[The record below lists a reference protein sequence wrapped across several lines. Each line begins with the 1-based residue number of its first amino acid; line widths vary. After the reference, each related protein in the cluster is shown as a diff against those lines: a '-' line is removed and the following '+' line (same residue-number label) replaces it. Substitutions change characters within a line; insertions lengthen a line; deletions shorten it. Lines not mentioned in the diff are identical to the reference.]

1 MRPFVLVAVALLV
14 PATAWGQR
22 TNPALAVEAIPPL
35 LRLSNPPAIVRAYEQ
50 TFDIDGPGRAT
61 ETVRRVV
68 TVFNLAGQD
77 AAKDVVYYDGIQRLD
92 EARAV
97 LYDHAGK
104 VVRER
109 RGRDFV
115 DTAISDGFSLYTD
128 NRVRVVDVQ
137 DGRYPYT
144 VEITYRIK
152 HHGLIAWPTWIVQPE
167 GLPTEQSRFQVSAP
181 LGMPVRIRPQGNTP
195 EPTVATVTGKRV
207 YTWEA
212 AMRPAFTPEPSGP
225 TWLRQADLVDLA
237 PEAFEIG
244 GVRGS
249 MATWEDFGRFY
260 GQLGTGRRVLPDAA
274 KADVAQ
280 TVAGAE
286 NDREKVE
293 RLYRYMQA
301 RTRYVSVQLGL
312 GGWQPFDA
320 QYVHQRSYGDCKAL
334 VNYLQALL
342 AEANIPSFPALVR
355 AGAAAS
361 PIHTDFPKNAFNHV
375 ILAVPLAR
383 DTVWL
388 EATSQTAPF
397 NHLGSF
403 TEDRDVL
410 LVTPEGGRLA
420 RTPASRA
427 ADNLQRRTGTL
438 TLTADGTL
446 AGDLALA
453 YTGNQRDRV
462 RNALVDASPQRRT
475 EWLHDQFD
483 GTSALLD
490 QIVFPDFAAA
500 SDTLRLGMRAGL
512 RRYASITG
520 RRLFVPL
527 AMERWGFV
535 PDAMTTERTQP
546 VVVATYPFEDRDSL
560 AITLPEGY
568 RVEAA
573 APPVA
578 LDTPFGSY
586 RLEATVD
593 GTALRI
599 TRRLVLSKTR
609 LDASDFTSYRTF
621 LERVAAADRTRLVLV
636 RE

>member
-1 MRPFVLVAVALLV
+1 MRPFVLVVLALLV
-14 PATAWGQR
+14 PTTASGQR
-22 TNPALAVEAIPPL
+22 TNPALAADAVSPL
-35 LRLSNPPAIVRAYEQ
+35 LRLNNPPAVVRAYEQ
-50 TFDIDGPGRAT
+50 TFEVETPGRAT
-61 ETVRRVV
+61 ETVRRIV
-68 TVFNLAGQD
+68 TVFNLAGRE
-77 AAKDVVYYDGIQRLD
+77 AAKDVIFHDGIQRLD
-92 EARAV
+92 EVRAV
-97 LYDHAGK
+97 LYDQSGK
-104 VVRER
+104 LVRDV
-109 RGRDFV
+109 RGRDLV
-115 DTAISDGFSLYTD
+115 DVAASDGFSLYTD
-128 NRVRVVDVQ
+128 NRVRLVDVQ

-144 VEITYRIK
+144 VEITYQIK

-167 GLPTEQSRFQVSAP
+167 GLPTEQSRLRLSVP
-181 LGMPVRIRPQGNTP
+181 PGMAVRIRPQGNVP
-195 EPTVATVTGKRV
+195 EPTVATISGKRV

-225 TWLRQADLVDLA
+225 SWLRQADVVDLA

-260 GQLGTGRRVLPDAA
+260 GQLGTGRQVLPDAA
-274 KADVAQ
+274 KTDVAQ

-286 NDREKVE
+286 SDREKVA

-312 GGWQPFDA
+312 GGWQPYDA

-342 AEANIPSFPALVR
+342 AEAGIPSFPALVR
-355 AGAAAS
+355 AGATAS
-361 PIHTDFPKNAFNHV
+361 PIHADFPSNAFNHV

-410 LVTPEGGRLA
+410 LVTPQGGQLV
-420 RTPASRA
+420 RTPSSRPA
-427 ADNLQRRTGTL
+427 NNLQRRTGTL

-446 AGDLALA
+446 SGDLALA

-490 QIVFPDFAAA
+490 QIVFPDF
-500 SDTLRLGMRAGL
+500 SDVSDSLRLSMRVGL
-512 RRYASITG
+512 RRYASATG

-527 AMERWGFV
+527 AMERWGAV
-535 PDAMTTERTQP
+535 PDAMTAERTQP
-546 VVVATYPFEDRDSL
+546 VVAAPYPFEDRDSL
-560 AITLPEGY
+560 VVTLPEGY

-573 APPVA
+573 AQPVA

-586 RLEATVD
+586 RLSATVD
-593 GTALRI
+593 GTTLRI
-599 TRRLVLSKTR
+599 TRRLVLAQTR
-609 LDASDFTSYRTF
+609 LEAADFAAYRNF
-621 LERVAAADRTRLVLV
+621 LERVATADRTRLVLV
-636 RE
+636 RA

>member
-1 MRPFVLVAVALLV
+1 MRPFVLAVLALLV
-14 PATAWGQR
+14 PAMASGQR
-22 TNPALAVEAIPPL
+22 TNPALAVDAIPPL
-35 LRLSNPPAIVRAYEQ
+35 LRLSNPPAVVRAYEQ
-50 TFDIDGPGRAT
+50 TFDVDGPGRAT

-68 TVFNLAGQD
+68 TVFNLAGRD
-77 AAKDVVYYDGIQRLD
+77 AAKDVIYYDGIQRLD
-92 EARAV
+92 EVQAV
-97 LYDHAGK
+97 LYDQSGK
-104 VVRER
+104 VARDV
-109 RGRDFV
+109 RGRDLV
-115 DTAISDGFSLYTD
+115 DVAASDGFSLYTD
-128 NRVRVVDVQ
+128 NRVRLVDVQ

-144 VEITYRIK
+144 VEITYRFK
-152 HHGLIAWPTWIVQPE
+152 HNGLIAWPTWIVQPE
-167 GLPTEQSRFQVSAP
+167 GLPTEQSRFRLSVPA
-181 LGMPVRIRPQGNTP
+181 GMAVRIRPQGNVP
-195 EPTVATVTGKRV
+195 EPTVATVAGKQV

-225 TWLRQADLVDLA
+225 SWLRQADAVNLA
-237 PEAFEIG
+237 PDVFEVG

-249 MATWEDFGRFY
+249 MATWEAFGRFY
-260 GQLGTGRRVLPDAA
+260 GQLGTGRQVLPDAA

-280 TVAGAE
+280 TIAGAA
-286 NDREKVE
+286 NDREKVA

-312 GGWQPFDA
+312 GGWQPYDA

-342 AEANIPSFPALVR
+342 AEANIPSIPALVR
-355 AGAAAS
+355 AGATAS
-361 PIHTDFPKNAFNHV
+361 PIHTDFPSNAFNHV
-375 ILAVPLAR
+375 ILAVPLAQ

-403 TEDRDVL
+403 TEDRNVL
-410 LVTPEGGRLA
+410 LVTPQGGQLA
-420 RTPASRA
+420 RTPASRP
-427 ADNLQRRTGTL
+427 ADNLQRRTGTF
-438 TLTADGTL
+438 TLAADGTL

-462 RNALVDASPQRRT
+462 RDALADVSPQHRT

-483 GTSALLD
+483 GTSALLE
-490 QIVFPDFAAA
+490 QIVFPDFAAV
-500 SDTLRLGMRAGL
+500 SDTLRLGMRVGL
-512 RRYASITG
+512 RRYASVTG

-527 AMERWGFV
+527 AMERWGAV

-546 VVVATYPFEDRDSL
+546 VVAAPYPFEDRDSL
-560 AITLPEGY
+560 VVTLPEGY

-586 RLEATVD
+586 RMTATVD
-593 GTALRI
+593 GTTLRI
-599 TRRLVLSKTR
+599 TRRIVLSQTR
-609 LDASDFTSYRTF
+609 LDAADFVAYRSF
-621 LERVAAADRTRLVLV
+621 LERVAAADRARLVLV

>member
-77 AAKDVVYYDGIQRLD
+77 AAKDVVYYDGIHRLD

-195 EPTVATVTGKRV
+195 DPTVATVTGKRV

-280 TVAGAE
+280 TITGAE

-361 PIHTDFPKNAFNHV
+361 PIHTDFPKNTFNHV

-403 TEDRDVL
+403 TKDRDVL

-462 RNALVDASPQRRT
+462 RNALADASPQRRT

-490 QIVFPDFAAA
+490 QIVFPDFTAA

-512 RRYASITG
+512 RRYASITR